1 MTYTYFLPDENGT
14 PKEFQTEKNS
24 IVIIGANG
32 SGKSRLGEWIEKQD
46 EIKVHRI
53 GAQRAL
59 NLQEHIT
66 PRSYEQAMNLLLSG
80 SEETQSTHRVR
91 WGSSYRNGQYIY
103 SLSELQDFEYVLSAL
118 LAKQNLQMEEY
129 INRCREKD
137 KISQRHEA
145 VPDMVFDQLE
155 KIWKLVFPQRDIE
168 LHDAKILAKFINNN
182 NDEIKYSGRFMSD
195 GERVALYLIAQA
207 LCVPEKRT
215 IIIDE
220 PEIHLHRSIIDRLW
234 GEIERE
240 REDCLFIYITHD
252 AEFAASH
259 SQSDLIWVKNYDGTY
274 WQYEKITKDEIPEE
288 LLVEILGNRKP
299 ILFVEGDRRS
309 LDFLLYSE
317 VYKNYY
323 IVPCGSC
330 TNVILQTK
338 AMKDNERMHYLDCY
352 GLIDRDYRS
361 EDEINSLKNDHIYT
375 LDVAEVENLFI
386 VEEVLILVN
395 KILGYTDDTN
405 VKNFENYIIDDLYQ
419 SRLNDQIINAII
431 SEIKYRLSKLPI
443 TGKTELDIN
452 LILDDIKNRLEVDK
466 IFEEKKKLYN
476 EVLESKNYNWILSN
490 FNSKDIAKYAGKF
503 FSLRSDSFCDFVIR
517 QFHGEYDNKFI
528 EAISKY
534 LPKEIPL

>member
-1 MTYTYFLPDENGT
+1 MTYIYYLPDENGK
-14 PKEFQTEKNS
+14 PKEFQTERNS

-53 GAQRAL
+53 GAQRGL
-59 NLQEHIT
+59 NLQEHIS
-66 PRSYEQAMNLLLSG
+66 PRSYEQSMNLLLFG
-80 SEETQSTHRVR
+80 SEEIRPNHTGR
-91 WGSSYRNGQYIY
+91 WGSSYFNGEYIY

-118 LAKQNLQMEEY
+118 LAKQNLQMEDY
-129 INRCREKD
+129 INQCREKD
-137 KISQRHEA
+137 KARQQHVA

-155 KIWKLVFPQRDIE
+155 KIWKSVFPQRNIE
-168 LHDAKILAKFINNN
+168 LHDAKVIAKFINNN
-182 NDEIKYSGRFMSD
+182 EEIRYSARYMSD

-207 LCVPEKRT
+207 LCVPEEKT

-234 GEIERE
+234 NEIERE

-259 SQSDLIWVKNYDGTY
+259 SQSDLVWVKSYDGTY
-274 WQYEKITKDEIPEE
+274 WQYEKINQDEIPEE

-299 ILFVEGDRRS
+299 VLFVEGDRRS
-309 LDFLLYSE
+309 LDYLLYSE
-317 VYKNYY
+317 IYKNYY

-338 AMKDNERMHYLDCY
+338 AMKENKKMHHLDCY

-361 EDEINSLKNDHIYT
+361 EDEINNLKEDHIYT
-375 LDVAEVENLFI
+375 SDVAEVENLFI
-386 VEEVLILVN
+386 VEEVLLLVN
-395 KILGYTDDTN
+395 RILGYKDDSN
-405 VKNFENYIIDDLYQ
+405 VSKFKNYIIDEIYQ
-419 SRLNDQIINAII
+419 NRLNDQIINALI
-431 SEIKYRLSKLPI
+431 SEIKYRLSKLPLI
-443 TGKTELDIN
+443 GKTESEIN
-452 LILDDIKNRLEVDK
+452 LKLDNIRNILEVDK

-476 EVLESKNYNWILSN
+476 ELLGSKNYKMILLN
-490 FNSKDIAKYAGKF
+490 FNSKKIANYAGKYF
-503 FSLRSDSFCDFVIR
+503 NLDTGSFCAFVIR
-517 QFHGEYDNKFI
+517 QFNGEYGDKFI

-534 LPKEIPL
+534 LPQEIPL